1 MNAVIFLASIGF
13 LLPFAAHV
21 FAFRRFSRRIQVR
34 TEALRSSPPARWRD
48 DLPPPVAA
56 FARRCGAGAQDRS
69 SPSAARFSQR
79 ADLRLAQG
87 APFHP
92 IRAEQHVA
100 LGGAGFAWDASRW
113 IGPFRSF
120 RVIDAYDSVLGGM
133 LEARLLGSLA
143 VASKSGSDIALGE
156 ALRYL
161 AELPWAPDAI
171 LGNPAIAWRI
181 TGDRSAEAALSLPEG
196 TARVSFGFDEAG
208 DIETVEAKDRP
219 AFDARG
225 RAARYDWRGRF
236 WGYRRIGP
244 RRIPEWGEVG
254 YVYPEGYEVYF
265 RGRILSYEL
274 IV

>member
-56 FARRCGAGAQDRS
+56 FARRCGAGAQDTS

-171 LGNPAIAWRI
+171 LGNPAIAWRL

-208 DIETVEAKDRP
+208 EGPARVRRTGPCGPIRLARVLLGLPPDRP
-219 AFDARG
+219 APHPGMGGG
-225 RAARYDWRGRF
+225 RLCL
-236 WGYRRIGP
+236 P
-244 RRIPEWGEVG
+244 RRI
-254 YVYPEGYEVYF
+254 
-265 RGRILSYEL
+265 RGLFPGPHPFL
-274 IV
+274 